1 MFLVFALAMGSVCDF
16 PANMNTSCTIA
27 KTSAYAGDK
36 LCDGFLLGRLSVA
49 GNGKFENKFEGATSA
64 KMEWAECG
72 KGIASCAHRYNSTV
86 LANFDGIKGLMK
98 SVPYT
103 VFARCTGTDGMVFS
117 YSVYIT
123 QWQKGKPEGSTR
135 AYTYERTRMTD
146 TGVAGVDQEAIENTK
161 FKGNDARLL
170 AYTIVYCI
178 LVVLVLLAHYG
189 PGTTKA
195 SHLTAVVNVALV
207 AWILQN
213 VLTHAWHWEFE
224 EQTLEDK
231 VEYLGIEGADS
242 NEVTIVNWSLCLVVV
257 TGFRLRNPNPK
268 RKWVVL
274 VAVSLWVIGVNIYAW
289 LDSFRHGVTQAL
301 ELVGSVTVLVAWA
314 YKGSIESLPTNKQGA
329 EGAQPISA
337 DLPQEPKD
345 PQPDGGPDDAAAAVP
360 RLAKPDGGNGGH
372 PIQRSDG
379 YRNLNL
385 ALKLRV

>member
-1 MFLVFALAMGSVCDF
+1 MFLMFALAMGSACDF

-49 GNGKFENKFEGATSA
+49 GNGKFENKFEGTTSA

-86 LANFDGIKGLMK
+86 LASFDGIKGLMK

-178 LVVLVLLAHYG
+178 LVVLVLLAHYW

-242 NEVTIVNWSLCLVVV
+242 NEVTIVNWSLCLEVVAYR
-257 TGFRLRNPNPK
+257 RLREVG
-268 RKWVVL
+268 RI
-274 VAVSLWVIGVNIYAW
+274 AAFVSGWVILVNIYAW

-314 YKGSIESLPTNKQGA
+314 YKEYRKRRGSIESLPTNEQGA
-329 EGAQPISA
+329 E
-337 DLPQEPKD
+337 D
-345 PQPDGGPDDAAAAVP
+345 PQPDRGPDGAAAQV
-360 RLAKPDGGNGGH
+360 PDGGKGG

-379 YRNLNL
+379 YRNVNL